1 MHRPGLLTLLTL
13 CTVALLSPLSS
24 AGQTEAQ
31 AHSDTPRTAWGDPDL
46 QGTWPYA
53 SLTPLERPAELAD
66 REFFTPEEAAARNKY
81 LGQERWDSP
90 PPPGSTGVYNSV
102 WMEFGQVSPDRRT
115 SLIVD
120 PADGRLPLPAGADRR
135 ADWQRKLR
143 SPEPADSWLDINYS
157 GRCITFHGV
166 PPVSSGYN
174 NAFQIVQVPGYV
186 ALLSEY
192 GHDVRIIPLDGRPPL
207 DARIRQWN
215 GSSRGHW
222 EGETLVVETTN
233 FSGPTLRFP
242 SSQNTRAVERFRRVD
257 ANMLEH
263 QFTIEDAT
271 VYTQPWTAVRLM
283 PRPADYVIYEYACH
297 EGNRGLVNILRGAR
311 RADRERHS
319 P

>member
-1 MHRPGLLTLLTL
+1 MRRPGLLTLLTL
-13 CTVALLSPLSS
+13 CTVALLSPLPS
-24 AGQTEAQ
+24 AGQTEVQ
-31 AHSDTPRTAWGDPDL
+31 AHSDTPRTDWGDPDL
-46 QGTWPYA
+46 QGTWSYA

-66 REFFTPEEAAARNKY
+66 RKFFTPEEAAARNKY

-115 SLIVD
+115 SLIVN
-120 PADGRLPLPAGADRR
+120 PADGRLPLPAGVDRR

-143 SPEPADSWLDINYS
+143 RPEPADSWLDVNYS

-263 QFTIEDAT
+263 QFTI
-271 VYTQPWTAVRLM
+271 
-283 PRPADYVIYEYACH
+283 
-297 EGNRGLVNILRGAR
+297 
-311 RADRERHS
+311 
-319 P
+319 